1 MNRLFLIAIAF
12 VGLLAFTACRSTKN
26 IQKAIIK
33 KDSVAVVVKDI
44 QPTHLDTMKMVHAVL
59 GRVAQKRIEFN
70 TFSAKIKVDYEN
82 EKGRQP
88 DFIANIRM
96 LKDSLIWVSLSNDI
110 GIEGIRVLISN
121 DSIKILDKL
130 ANTYQIRP
138 LSTIQEVS
146 QIPFLFADLQNLLVG
161 NPIFLNKDSITSYAH
176 TVNGYT
182 LLSIDVLFKNL
193 FSISNEYVIEKSKL
207 DDNDPALNRTCNLVY
222 TEYENKTGRLFSTM
236 REIAII
242 QQNKLNV
249 KLKFKDYKFNEELTF
264 PFTVPK
270 KFKRIK

>member
-1 MNRLFLIAIAF
+1 MNRLFLIASAF

-44 QPTHLDTMKMVHAVL
+44 QPTHLDTMKMVNAVL
-59 GRVAQKRIEFN
+59 GGVAQKRIEFN
-70 TFSAKIKVDYEN
+70 TFSAKIRVDYEN

-130 ANTYQIRP
+130 ANTYQVRP

-146 QIPFLFADLQNLLVG
+146 QIPFQFADLQNLLVG

-193 FSISNEYVIEKSKL
+193 ISISNEYVIEKSKL

-242 QQNKLNV
+242 QQNKLIV

>member
-59 GRVAQKRIEFN
+59 GGVAQKRIEFN

-176 TVNGYT
+176 TINGYT

-193 FSISNEYVIEKSKL
+193 ISISNDYVIEKSKL

-249 KLKFKDYKFNEELTF
+249 KLKFRDYKFNEELTF

>member
-242 QQNKLNV
+242 QHNKLNV
-249 KLKFKDYKFNEELTF
+249 KLKFRDYKFNEELTF

>member
-193 FSISNEYVIEKSKL
+193 ISISNEYVIEKSKL

-249 KLKFKDYKFNEELTF
+249 KLKFRDYKFNEELTF

>member
-193 FSISNEYVIEKSKL
+193 ISISNDYVIEKSKL

-242 QQNKLNV
+242 QHNKLNV
-249 KLKFKDYKFNEELTF
+249 KLKFRDYKFNEELTF